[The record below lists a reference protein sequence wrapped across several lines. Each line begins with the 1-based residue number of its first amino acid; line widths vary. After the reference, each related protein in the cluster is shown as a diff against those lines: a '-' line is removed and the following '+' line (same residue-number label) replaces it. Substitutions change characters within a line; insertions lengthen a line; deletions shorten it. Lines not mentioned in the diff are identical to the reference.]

1 MRPRSRLG
9 QGARTHTAAQRRV
22 DVRTGTPHSKDGEH
36 PREGPSAPTRP
47 GRQRRSGR
55 IEVGSRSWQP
65 STRRYRARQD
75 QLCCQEWFYG
85 GGKLGVPRV
94 GKPQL
99 MAGGHFGDIN
109 PRALFFSGTGTVMKP
124 GCRSPLLGG
133 IANDAG
139 VPCVRVHQAAS
150 KQGSRIPRQTLEVP
164 KAQLGASPAAGRQ
177 LPRRR

>member
-9 QGARTHTAAQRRV
+9 QRVRTHTAAQRRV
-22 DVRTGTPHSKDGEH
+22 EVGTGTPHSKDGEH

-65 STRRYRARQD
+65 STRRNRAPRPT
-75 QLCCQEWFYG
+75 L
-85 GGKLGVPRV
+85 LPRV
-94 GKPQL
+94 VLWRRQARGSSRRQASTDGRRPLRRHQPKGSL
-99 MAGGHFGDIN
+99 LLWDRDGYEARM
-109 PRALFFSGTGTVMKP
+109 SE
-124 GCRSPLLGG
+124 SLLGG

-150 KQGSRIPRQTLEVP
+150 KQCSRIPRQTLEVP